1 MTEHFVQA
9 RGTQLVVN
17 GSPYRFAGTNMW
29 SGCYLASPGPTGR
42 RERLYRE
49 LDLLALNGIT
59 NIRIMASSESSAI
72 PHAVRPPMMRS
83 PGDVDEDLLSG
94 LDFLLHLLAERDMR
108 AVLYLT
114 NFWDWSGG
122 MSSYNVWATG
132 DPGFSPE
139 ETGHTWAEFV
149 DHTASFYA
157 NARAQEFFRAQIRRL
172 VTRANSVN
180 GRLYSKDP
188 TIMAWQ
194 LANEPR
200 PGSRG
205 PSAERNLRQMFRW
218 MDETAA
224 YIHTLDSDHLVSTGS
239 EGTEGCLGSDAHFL
253 TAHHSRHIDYL
264 TFHLWPYNWRW
275 FDPFRP
281 EETLPVACDRSRM
294 YIERHVALART
305 LGKPIVLEE
314 FGLSR
319 DGGAVDALSPTS
331 ARDGFFAFLS
341 EMLYRSALSGSPF
354 AGSNFWTWDGEAHAP
369 KKEIAWGPDEH
380 VPGDPPHE
388 PQGFNS
394 VYDTDESTLAVL
406 SAHAT
411 SMKSIGGPLA

>member
-1 MTEHFVQA
+1 MIEHFVQV

-17 GSPYRFAGTNMW
+17 GSPYHFAGTNMW

-42 RERLYRE
+42 RERLCRE
-49 LDLLALNGIT
+49 LDLLAHNGIT

-72 PHAVRPPMMRS
+72 PHAVRPPVMRS
-83 PGDVDEDLLSG
+83 PDDVDEDLLSG

-132 DPGFSPE
+132 GPGFNPE
-139 ETGHTWAEFV
+139 ETGHTWAAFV

-157 NARAQEFFRAQIRRL
+157 NARAQELYRAQIRRL
-172 VTRANSVN
+172 VTRTNSVN
-180 GRLYSKDP
+180 GRLYSDDP

-200 PGSRG
+200 PGSGG
-205 PSAERNLRQMFRW
+205 PSAERNLPQMFRW
-218 MDETAA
+218 MEETAA
-224 YIHTLDSDHLVSTGS
+224 YIHTLDPDHLVSTGS

-275 FDPFRP
+275 FDPLRP
-281 EETLPVACDRSRM
+281 EETLPVTRERSRM
-294 YIERHVALART
+294 YIERHVALRT
-305 LGKPIVLEE
+305 RLANRSCLK
-314 FGLSR
+314 S
-319 DGGAVDALSPTS
+319 S
-331 ARDGFFAFLS
+331 A
-341 EMLYRSALSGSPF
+341 
-354 AGSNFWTWDGEAHAP
+354 
-369 KKEIAWGPDEH
+369 
-380 VPGDPPHE
+380 
-388 PQGFNS
+388 
-394 VYDTDESTLAVL
+394 
-406 SAHAT
+406 
-411 SMKSIGGPLA
+411 